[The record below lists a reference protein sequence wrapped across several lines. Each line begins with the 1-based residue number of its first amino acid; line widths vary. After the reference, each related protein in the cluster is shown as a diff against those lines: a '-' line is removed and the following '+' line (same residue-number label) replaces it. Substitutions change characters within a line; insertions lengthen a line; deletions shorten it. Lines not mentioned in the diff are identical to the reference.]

1 MRALHII
8 SGGPEEKLRVK
19 GPHKVGPGKMR
30 NPKLLAK
37 DRPRSR
43 APRGRPR
50 PMSLAGFLFWFAAL
64 SAMASFS
71 LLLAFEF
78 HDDGLYPYGVVYV
91 LAVLLLLLLTIYNI
105 FQAPARNGCMF
116 IGVVVLS
123 ILANGW
129 LIDLSIWV
137 YPVGPD
143 QPYIVKMKPDDVSLL
158 LVCVGQIIAEIAAG
172 TIALFAAMA
181 RRSGKNINQDREAS
195 QGNGQ

>member
-1 MRALHII
+1 MRTLHTI
-8 SGGPEEKLRVK
+8 SSDPEEKLRRK
-19 GPHKVGPGKMR
+19 SPHKVRFGKMK
-30 NPKLLAK
+30 NTKLLAA
-37 DRPRSR
+37 DRTRNR
-43 APRGRPR
+43 AQRGRPR
-50 PMSLAGFLFWFAAL
+50 PMSLAGFLFWFAAI
-64 SAMASFS
+64 SVMASFS

-91 LAVLLLLLLTIYNI
+91 LVVLLLLLLTIYNI

-143 QPYIVKMKPDDVSLL
+143 QPYIVKMTPDDVVLL
-158 LVCVGQIIAEIAAG
+158 LLCIGQILAETAAG
-172 TIALFAAMA
+172 TIALFAVTA
-181 RRSGKNINQDREAS
+181 RRCAKNKDQSGEAS